1 MSYRQEFYLLSLVMV
16 ILWNKKLKILM
27 AYSKQWTFISAHM
40 FGLVGQVSSLNWA
53 NGEEG
58 MLTQTS
64 AHLGWSLSHMWGP
77 GWNNWAD
84 AALST
89 IPSSSRLRQAH
100 KQSRNRNAQFALKT
114 LFASHLISLAQENHL
129 VKPAVRWKGTTEQR
143 VWIQGGHWCN
153 QFTIRV
159 KYDLKVFRRNRKWLS

>member
-1 MSYRQEFYLLSLVMV
+1 MC
-16 ILWNKKLKILM
+16 
-27 AYSKQWTFISAHM
+27 

-64 AHLGWSLSHMWGP
+64 AHLGWSLSYMRGP

-89 IPSSSRLRQAH
+89 VPSSSRLRQAH
-100 KQSRNRNAQFALKT
+100 KQSRNRNAVCFEDSICIT
-114 LFASHLISLAQENHL
+114 FGLIGPRKSLGQA
-129 VKPAVRWKGTTEQR
+129 
-143 VWIQGGHWCN
+143 CN
-153 QFTIRV
+153 QMERYHRAKGMDTGRPLMQSV
-159 KYDLKVFRRNRKWLS
+159 YYKS